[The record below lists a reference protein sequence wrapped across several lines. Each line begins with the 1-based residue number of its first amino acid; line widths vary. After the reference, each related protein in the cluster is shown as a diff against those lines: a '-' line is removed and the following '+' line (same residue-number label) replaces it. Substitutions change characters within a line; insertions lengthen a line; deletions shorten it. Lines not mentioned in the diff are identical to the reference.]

1 MSCHNRRTTT
11 TVEGGDVVDEPTQ
24 EQLQALYRMC
34 VRVSNLLQSIEM
46 VRYDSRTKH
55 IVMLVEETIQV
66 EIFEDGE
73 VIIE

>member
-1 MSCHNRRTTT
+1 MS
-11 TVEGGDVVDEPTQ
+11 EPTPK
-24 EQLQALYRMC
+24 QLQTLYRMC

-46 VRYDSRTKH
+46 VRYDNRTKH